1 MVKEIGLNES
11 FAHDITALLESFS
24 EKDTAGKQSL
34 SQLFVSDPRTFA
46 ASATAVLAKSQPSPG
61 CRYLV
66 HLLMKGKMLPA
77 SLLDLRATDARVAL
91 GALQAVTANGTNLQ
105 PMLELALNKALLDQ
119 SNPENSQRILRLL
132 ELLAAI
138 APPTF
143 WNSFQLELMAHP
155 DRTVRSKAALIIG
168 RSSKNAAWI
177 GRRFMD
183 RDARVQ
189 ASAVEALWALEPED
203 SRPLLLTASKSKHN
217 RVAANA
223 ALGLYRIGD
232 LKVVRMLLD
241 MVRQREAPAFRM
253 SALWAMGETQD
264 PRFLPF
270 LMEQFKTSDGKLR
283 LAVTRAMGSIR
294 RREKANGEAGTL
306 RFRVSQA
313 RASQDGQR
321 HFSLVLSSEPTR
333 DLSALTP
340 LDFALWEAG
349 ELIEKYEVK
358 LTGAPAALVAGFVA
372 PRFTSTD
379 DAYGQAIHLA
389 LKRSSASKRADDMWR
404 IDRYS
409 MEPPKDVAEAA
420 PQQSFLPYDD
430 SLATQEVKMRHCF
443 IASPDILSKV
453 IAAEV
458 PRDRVA
464 PDLVAAIQRQCEAI
478 SKHSGKRH
486 VFVFLHEAAVLEGN
500 RVSALKT
507 LVASERIVLHG
518 FAPGLSEGCAAFR
531 DLCLSI
537 PDGTFNDVPPDGLPD
552 ALGETYALLMNGCEI
567 SYEFRPG
574 EAQTAMLKVSSRFGS
589 GQVDIPWP
597 PEAAVEAVAP
607 TETKAPVETEAPVE
621 AAAP

>member
-11 FAHDITALLESFS
+11 FAQDIAALLQSFT

-34 SQLFVSDPRTFA
+34 SQLFVSDPRAFA
-46 ASATAVLAKSQPSPG
+46 AAATVVLAKSQPSPG
-61 CRYLV
+61 SRYLV

-77 SLLDLRATDARVAL
+77 SLLDPRTDTRAAL
-91 GALQAVTANGTNLQ
+91 AALQAVTSNGTNLQ

-155 DRTVRSKAALIIG
+155 DRVVRSKAALLIG

-189 ASAVEALWALEPED
+189 ASAVEALWSLEPAD

-232 LKVVRMLLD
+232 LKTVRMLLD
-241 MVRQREAPAFRM
+241 MARQREAPAFRI
-253 SALWAMGETQD
+253 SGLWAIGETQD

-270 LMEQFKTSDGKLR
+270 LMEQFKSSDGKVR

-294 RREKANGEAGTL
+294 RREKANAEAGTL

-313 RASQDGQR
+313 RAGQAGQR
-321 HFSLVLSSEPTR
+321 RFSLVLTSQPAR
-333 DLSALTP
+333 DLSTLTP

-358 LTGAPAALVAGFVA
+358 LTAAPVVLAAGFVV
-372 PRFTSTD
+372 PRFMSTD
-379 DAYGQAIHLA
+379 DPYGQAIHLA
-389 LKRSSASKRADDMWR
+389 LKRSSGAKRPEDMWR

-409 MEPPKDVAEAA
+409 LEPPSDGAEA
-420 PQQSFLPYDD
+420 PREPSFLPYDD
-430 SLATQEVKMRHCF
+430 ALATQEVKMRHCF
-443 IASPDILSKV
+443 IAAPDILSKV
-453 IAAEV
+453 IAAEA
-458 PRDRVA
+458 PRERVA
-464 PDLVAAIQRQCEAI
+464 PNLAAAIQRQCEAI

-486 VFVFLHEAAVLEGN
+486 VFVFLHEGAVLEDNHVG
-500 RVSALKT
+500 ALKT
-507 LVASERIVLHG
+507 LVANERIVLHG
-518 FAPGLSEGCAAFR
+518 FVPGSGDAAFR

-537 PDGTFNDVPPDGLPD
+537 PDGTFNEVPHAELPD
-552 ALGETYALLMNGCEI
+552 VLGETYALLMNGCEI
-567 SYEFRPG
+567 SYEFG
-574 EAQTAMLKVSSRFGS
+574 TGAEAQTATLKVSSSLGS
-589 GQVDIPWP
+589 GQVDIPWQPEAP
-597 PEAAVEAVAP
+597 PEAAAP
-607 TETKAPVETEAPVE
+607 EETAAPVEPEE
-621 AAAP
+621 L